1 VQARR
6 AAPAR
11 SGAVGRSGGAASRYP
26 IADLMDLLGRRW
38 TLRVLWDLRD
48 GPLRFGD
55 LQADEISTSVL
66 TARLRELADARL
78 VERRPD
84 RTYALTARGEE
95 LKDLLLPLNDFAKR
109 TRR

>member
-1 VQARR
+1 
-6 AAPAR
+6 
-11 SGAVGRSGGAASRYP
+11 
-26 IADLMDLLGRRW
+26 MDLLGRRW

-66 TARLRELADARL
+66 TARLRELEEAGL
-78 VERRPD
+78 VERGPD
-84 RTYALTARGEE
+84 RAYGLTGRGEE

-109 TRR
+109 GAGRGRRGGGGAGPGRRRGGGADRSR